1 VTPRSGAFAVVL
13 GAALFGA
20 AVGALVGAVTLVRK
34 GLVAELWQQGNLVD
48 LLWVAGGAAVGAGL
62 VLLWGKI
69 FKEKAKAKV
78 GVWLGG
84 IVGASVV
91 APSSVAA
98 GLLPASAAYGGLFAI
113 GSVLALA
120 LNVKAAGRASL
131 PSSLLAG
138 GAFGLFL
145 GVALRLALSVLEAA
159 RQAVHG
165 DLGRAFQETL
175 SQMATDAVGIGALV
189 CAAVGCAAGL
199 LLFWRLHVERRDES
213 AQGKA

>member
-1 VTPRSGAFAVVL
+1 MSSSPPALLLNCVVRQRGADDGSPPEVTTAAQAAPRSSALVTVVGAV
-13 GAALFGA
+13 LFGA
-20 AVGALVGAVTLVRK
+20 AVGALIGAVTLVRK
-34 GLVAELWQQGNLVD
+34 GLVAELRQQGNLAD

-62 VLLWGKI
+62 VLLWGKVR
-69 FKEKAKAKV
+69 KEKAKAKV

-98 GLLPASAAYGGLFAI
+98 GLLPTAAAYGGLFGI
-113 GSVLALA
+113 GAALALA

-145 GVALRLALSVLEAA
+145 GVALRLALSGPFAN
-159 RQAVHG
+159 
-165 DLGRAFQETL
+165 
-175 SQMATDAVGIGALV
+175 
-189 CAAVGCAAGL
+189 
-199 LLFWRLHVERRDES
+199 
-213 AQGKA
+213 